1 MYKQYNTKQ
10 LILDI
15 PTAYEPAE
23 NHPAYQINELVEHM
37 NFEDLYH
44 TGRYPYHPAL
54 LLKLILFA
62 YARGFR
68 SGRQIERFA
77 DENKVAM
84 WLTQGAV
91 PSYRTINRF
100 RVNHKIDDMI
110 TDMFTQLR
118 ERLLALGL
126 IDDVIFI
133 DGTKILADANKYS
146 FVWRKNTVRYS
157 ELNQTKAKQ
166 LIHEI
171 QQTQDDLP
179 SLKQEDLSLDEM
191 DEVIAH
197 LEARIDDSNEQVHQ
211 TLKLSPNPA
220 KQERRHVKS
229 QTHHLQKIK
238 NKQLQYEQQQ
248 AIFGTRN
255 SYSKTDHDAT
265 FMRVK
270 EDPMLNGQLKPA
282 YNVQMATNGQYI
294 LNYDIFQRPTDTKTL
309 IPFLNKMK
317 DEQTLGSYIVADM
330 GYGSEANYRFLED
343 EMPEQT
349 VLIPYGTMLRENSRK
364 WQSDDRKVMNW
375 EYDEYR
381 DEYTDKNG
389 VLFTFHNYSKRTDKS
404 GITRDFKV
412 YQAESKDEN
421 NQIIPEAFTPKQNVR
436 RISINPAWE
445 YQKAKIR
452 DSLNNQTNT
461 EIYARR
467 KIEVEPVFGRMKA
480 HFGVTRFMVRGLEK
494 VKREMG
500 IVMMAM
506 NMAKLSGRMG

>member
-1 MYKQYNTKQ
+1 MN
-10 LILDI
+10 LI
-15 PTAYEPAE
+15 
-23 NHPAYQINELVEHM
+23 
-37 NFEDLYH
+37 
-44 TGRYPYHPAL
+44 
-54 LLKLILFA
+54 K
-62 YARGFR
+62 
-68 SGRQIERFA
+68 
-77 DENKVAM
+77 
-84 WLTQGAV
+84 
-91 PSYRTINRF
+91 
-100 RVNHKIDDMI
+100 
-110 TDMFTQLR
+110 
-118 ERLLALGL
+118 
-126 IDDVIFI
+126 
-133 DGTKILADANKYS
+133 
-146 FVWRKNTVRYS
+146 
-157 ELNQTKAKQ
+157 KAKE

-171 QQTQDDLP
+171 QQTQDNLP
-179 SLKQEDLSLDEM
+179 SLKQENLSLDEM

-197 LEARIDDSNEQVHQ
+197 LEARIDELTEKVRQ
-211 TLKLSPNPA
+211 TSKLSPNSA

-229 QTHHLQKIK
+229 QTHHLKKIK
-238 NKQLQYEQQQ
+238 SKQIEYEHQQ

-255 SYSKTDHDAT
+255 SYSKTDYDAT
-265 FMRVK
+265 FMRIK

-282 YNVQMATNGQYI
+282 YNVQMATSGQYI

-364 WQSDDRKVMNW
+364 WQSDDRKIMNW

-421 NQIIPEAFTPKQNVR
+421 NQTIPEALTPKQNVR
-436 RISINPAWE
+436 KISINPAWE

-452 DSLNNQTNT
+452 DSLNNQTNA
-461 EIYARR
+461 EIYTRR
-467 KIEVEPVFGRMKA
+467 KIEVEPAFGRMKA
-480 HFGVTRFMVRGLEK
+480 HFGVTRFMVRGLKK

-500 IVMMAM
+500 IAMMAI
-506 NMAKLSGRMG
+506 NMVKLSGRMG